1 MSGLIIAG
9 LILVIIIMAYM
20 WHEDRQM
27 LAATEIPLEKLK
39 RLEEEQEKLRTRKK
53 RK

>member
-1 MSGLIIAG
+1 
-9 LILVIIIMAYM
+9 MAYM

-39 RLEEEQEKLRTRKK
+39 RLEEEERLRTRKK

>member
-9 LILVIIIMAYM
+9 LVLVIIIMAYM

-39 RLEEEQEKLRTRKK
+39 RLEEEQKLRSRKK